1 MASNQRLL
9 FFPIALQVG
18 IALLALPVTL
28 ASHDTV
34 TFDVYARDAADGD
47 LRVVD
52 LLGASSTS
60 STTIVAIV
68 VTFVAAVLLQAW
80 LSGAF
85 IRSIG
90 EGALRW
96 WPGRRTFVLLALLYL
111 ATSLVFL
118 GLTAVADSE
127 DYALLA
133 LVGSLAFAV
142 PVMFADY
149 AIVLEDAPLGHAIVR
164 SARLWR
170 RRASQAMLVFV
181 TSIIVGQLVFAL
193 FVEKLDNSDGVFPGF
208 FGALLLVAALFAYAS
223 DCLLIAL
230 LLENP
235 DEAPVTARES
245 ESPE

>member
-9 FFPIALQVG
+9 FFPIAFQVG
-18 IALLALPVTL
+18 VALLALPVTL

-47 LRVVD
+47 TRIVD
-52 LLGASSTS
+52 LLQASSTS
-60 STTIVAIV
+60 TSTVVVIA

-80 LSGAF
+80 LAGAF

-90 EGALRW
+90 DGALRW
-96 WPGRRTFVLLALLYL
+96 WPGRRAFALLAVLYL
-111 ATSLVFL
+111 VTSLAFL
-118 GLTAVADSE
+118 GLTAVAGSE

-133 LVGSLAFAV
+133 LIGALALAV

-149 AIVLEDAPLGHAIVR
+149 AIVLEDATLPHSIAR
-164 SARLWR
+164 SAGLWR

-181 TSIIVGQLVFAL
+181 TSILVGQLVYTL
-193 FVEKLDNSDGVFPGF
+193 FVEKLDESDGVFPGF
-208 FGALLLVAALFAYAS
+208 FGALLLVTALFAYAS

-235 DEAPVTARES
+235 DDAPVTGRES
-245 ESPE
+245 EHPE

>member
-9 FFPIALQVG
+9 FFPIAFQVG
-18 IALLALPVTL
+18 VALLALPVTL

-60 STTIVAIV
+60 TSTIVVIV
-68 VTFVAAVLLQAW
+68 VTFLAAVLLQAW

-90 EGALRW
+90 DGALRW
-96 WPGRRTFVLLALLYL
+96 WPGGTTFGLLAVLYFF
-111 ATSLVFL
+111 TSLAFL
-118 GLTAVADSE
+118 GLTAVADSK

-133 LVGSLAFAV
+133 LFGSLAFAV

-149 AIVLEDAPLGHAIVR
+149 AIVLEDASLARSAVR

-181 TSIIVGQLVFAL
+181 TSIAVGQLVFTL
-193 FVEKLDNSDGVFPGF
+193 FVEKLDDSDGVFPGF

-235 DEAPVTARES
+235 DDEPATERGSAH
-245 ESPE
+245 PE